1 MKTDLVEIFQTIR
14 AALQPYA
21 VLGFT
26 NRTNSE
32 TLYDLWSEKNITVAG
47 EQRTESFFG
56 SVSIAA
62 EYVLVSTGFEHKGVD
77 SKQDLKIN
85 TLDEVLMSQVEEIF
99 AIGYKK
105 FKENEW
111 V

>member
-26 NRTNSE
+26 NRNNSE
-32 TLYDLWSEKNITVAG
+32 ELYDLWSEKNLVVDGT
-47 EQRTESFFG
+47 ERTETFFG
-56 SVSIAA
+56 SVSI
-62 EYVLVSTGFEHKGVD
+62 ETDYVMVRNNFEHKGFEGQ
-77 SKQDLKIN
+77 KDLKIT
-85 TLDEVLMSQVEEIF
+85 TLDESLMNQVEETF
-99 AIGYKK
+99 ARGYKT

>member
-32 TLYDLWSEKNITVAG
+32 EMYDLWSEKHIEVEG
-47 EQRTESFFG
+47 EKRTETFFG
-56 SVSIAA
+56 SVSITSGH
-62 EYVLVSTGFEHKGVD
+62 VLVRTGFEHKGVNEEHD
-77 SKQDLKIN
+77 IKVKE
-85 TLDEVLMSQVEEIF
+85 LDEVLMNQIEEIF
-99 AIGYKK
+99 AIGYKT

>member
-21 VLGFT
+21 VLGYT

-32 TLYDLWSEKNITVAG
+32 TLYDLWSEKHLEVAG
-47 EQRTESFFG
+47 EKRTETFFG
-56 SVSIAA
+56 SVSI
-62 EYVLVSTGFEHKGVD
+62 ESDHVLVRTGFEHKGVD
-77 SKQDLKIN
+77 GQHDIKVN
-85 TLDEVLMSQVEEIF
+85 TLDEVLMSQIEEMF
-99 AIGYKK
+99 AIGYKT

>member
-32 TLYDLWSEKNITVAG
+32 TLYDLWSEKHIEVRG
-47 EQRTESFFG
+47 EKRTETFFG
-56 SVSIAA
+56 SVSI
-62 EYVLVSTGFEHKGVD
+62 ETGHVLVRTGFEHKGIAGQ
-77 SKQDLKIN
+77 QDLEVN
-85 TLDEVLMSQVEEIF
+85 ELDDLLMSQIEEIF

>member
-32 TLYDLWSEKNITVAG
+32 TLYDLWSEKHLEVSG
-47 EQRTESFFG
+47 EKRTETFFG
-56 SVSIAA
+56 SVSI
-62 EYVLVSTGFEHKGVD
+62 ETGYVLVRTGFEHKGVD
-77 SKQDLKIN
+77 GQHDIKVN
-85 TLDEVLMSQVEEIF
+85 ALDELLMSQIEEIF
-99 AIGYKK
+99 AIGYKT

>member
-21 VLGFT
+21 VLGFS
-26 NRTNSE
+26 NRNNSD
-32 TLYDLWSEKNITVAG
+32 TLYDLWSEKNMVVDGTK
-47 EQRTESFFG
+47 RTETFFG
-56 SVSIAA
+56 SVSI
-62 EYVLVSTGFEHKGVD
+62 ESDYVLVRTGFEHNGFTGHA
-77 SKQDLKIN
+77 DLQVSA
-85 TLDEVLMSQVEEIF
+85 LDDMQMSEIEEIF
-99 AIGYKK
+99 AAGYKT